1 MKDETLTAKRKRDI
15 DIAKGSAMLLVIL
28 GHTVYTPK
36 SVVWWLYSF
45 HMPLFFSIS
54 GIVFHPQKYLTW
66 TQFLIAKI
74 KSLLLPYFCLCS
86 ILWFWV
92 FILQNKSGFINEETL
107 NGFCGIFLG
116 FRLTKYYLSMWFVL
130 VLFVSEVILY
140 ALYRY
145 CSRKREGFL
154 FIFLILSLLG
164 WGILQVW
171 KKGFFWS
178 LDIVPICLSFL
189 ILGYCIKLY
198 EKELSN
204 YYKIHF
210 FYYNGSPKWYF
221 CLVES

>member
-86 ILWFWV
+86 IL
-92 FILQNKSGFINEETL
+92 
-107 NGFCGIFLG
+107 
-116 FRLTKYYLSMWFVL
+116 
-130 VLFVSEVILY
+130 
-140 ALYRY
+140 
-145 CSRKREGFL
+145 
-154 FIFLILSLLG
+154 
-164 WGILQVW
+164 
-171 KKGFFWS
+171 
-178 LDIVPICLSFL
+178 
-189 ILGYCIKLY
+189 
-198 EKELSN
+198 
-204 YYKIHF
+204 
-210 FYYNGSPKWYF
+210 
-221 CLVES
+221 